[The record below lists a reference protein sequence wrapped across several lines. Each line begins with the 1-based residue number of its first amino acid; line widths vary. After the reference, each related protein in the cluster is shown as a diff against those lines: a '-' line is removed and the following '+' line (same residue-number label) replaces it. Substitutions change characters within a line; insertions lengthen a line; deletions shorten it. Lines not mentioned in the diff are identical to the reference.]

1 MNFRSNRKRGFT
13 DVVVDLTPLIDVVF
27 LLLIFFTL
35 TTSFVTVTGF
45 EVELPKAN
53 SSSQQ
58 TQQNDLVVAINQEGQ
73 IIFQNL
79 RRSEEELAGLM
90 EELLPTHQAI
100 TVIVQADAS
109 VLHGRVVQIM
119 DLIRSVGYEAI
130 AVATQEN

>member
-13 DVVVDLTPLIDVVF
+13 DVVVDLTPVIDVVF

-58 TQQNDLVVAINQEGQ
+58 TQQNDLVVAINQDGQ
-73 IIFQNL
+73 IIFQNR
-79 RRSEEELAGLM
+79 RRSEDELSGLM

-100 TVIVQADAS
+100 TVIVQADES
-109 VLHGRVVQIM
+109 VPHGRVVQVM
-119 DLIRSVGYEAI
+119 DLIRTVGYEAI
-130 AVATQEN
+130 AVATQGN